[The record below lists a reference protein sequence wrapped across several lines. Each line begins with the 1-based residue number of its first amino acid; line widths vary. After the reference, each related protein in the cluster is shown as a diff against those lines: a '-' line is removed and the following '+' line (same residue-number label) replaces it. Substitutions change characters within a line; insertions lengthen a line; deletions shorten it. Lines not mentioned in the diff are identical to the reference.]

1 MNQQFYLKEER
12 ARIEGNFSQDHL
24 NQINRQQCKKNKPKK
39 MLKMYLSFD
48 NIATFLL
55 LRYKIQNFPGEQQN
69 QLKAEFS

>member
-12 ARIEGNFSQDHL
+12 ARIEGNFSQGHL
-24 NQINRQQCKKNKPKK
+24 NQINRQQCKKQAK

-48 NIATFLL
+48 NIARFLL

-69 QLKAEFS
+69 QLKPEFP